1 MLAFAVIL
9 IYVKYMASI
18 TINPIVNRVPATES
32 VTGEEK
38 LLIINKDGKTSTIAV
53 N

>member
-1 MLAFAVIL
+1 
-9 IYVKYMASI
+9 MASI
-18 TINPIVNRVPATES
+18 TINPVVNKVSATAS
-32 VTGEEK
+32 ITGEEK